1 MAETIHKGWLKTR
14 EDEKFAPKT
23 FIDNVF
29 DSTGKQYDA
38 VIKDHINSV
47 AQTIK
52 IDGIDTSVE
61 DTFYVCD
68 NSGNVIARIDKD
80 GVHSID
86 FTISN
91 NSVKEALADLTRSYE
106 LVSKDVEDIQESLQ
120 NLDTSDSNTFYICD
134 GSGNVIFRVDAEG
147 AFSTNF
153 STKSGDVNDALSR
166 LSILEQRLSWMDET
180 DDTVFMIVDNK
191 GNKAFEI
198 SSATNGAMAYDFVL
212 PEAVSIGNVE
222 VNTLR
227 EAIAVLDNVEADLTV
242 LEGTAAKDSDLQAL
256 EGRVDSLTQTITAL
270 DEALDWEDDS
280 NFTIV
285 DSNGNKIATFD
296 TSGSTSINFVIGTTG
311 WDKKYDNLVEV
322 IDALISLENK
332 YASTIGDP
340 FNPVDG
346 TVLYRLAQ
354 LDSWKSIASSQI
366 AQLQEADIALS
377 GRIDVLEDFK
387 DNIDNTYATDEDVKV
402 LAGRISDL
410 EAADILINADIDA
423 LEVKDSS
430 LQSQITTL
438 SGEVD
443 KIQEVIDVEEDTTV
457 IITDA
462 SNNKIVEVNQS
473 GITSVDF
480 VVSQYYTNEN
490 GESVIL
496 NEKSPNSL
504 IGVIDA
510 INNLDSKYATDTQ
523 LSDAIATEKSR
534 AMDAESSLRQDV
546 NKANNAIGEW
556 PAGEYPTDKTKATL
570 REELAKL
577 DTRIDEL
584 ENFKNSDALTEAEAE
599 AKYLTIENAEITYYT
614 KKLGEETRNIA
625 NQNAASIGAITDTT
639 NTTLWG
645 AINAEIA
652 RATEAEKGLSDRIDV
667 IINNPETADTI
678 DSIVEFTKYIEDH
691 GDIAQG
697 FSDDISD
704 LKSADT
710 ILNGRIDNTNNRI
723 DGIQEVIDVEEDT
736 TVIITDAS
744 NNKIVEVNQS
754 GITSVDFVVSQYYTN
769 ENGESVILNEKSPN
783 SLIGVIDAINNL
795 DSKYATDTQLSD
807 AIATEKSRAMDAESS
822 LRQDVNKANNAIGE
836 WPAGEYP
843 TDKTKA
849 TLREELAKLD
859 TRIDE
864 LENFKNSDALT
875 EAEAEAKYLTIE
887 NAEITYYTKKLGEET
902 RNIANQNAASI
913 GAITDTTNTT
923 LWGAINAEIARATEA
938 EKGLSDRIDVIIN
951 NPETADTIDS
961 IVEFTKYIEDHGDI
975 AQGFSD
981 DISDLKSADT
991 ILNGRIDNTNNR
1003 IDGIEEVIDITV
1015 GDTALTVV
1023 DNNGYKIMEVN
1034 NAGAASVDFIVSPV
1048 YDASGT
1054 ATERTPNSLI
1064 GTIDKLNSLDVE
1076 IGDKPSDS
1084 GITATKVWP
1093 AIAQEKARAMGVES
1107 ELRTDVNS
1115 KVPETRK
1122 VNGLELKND
1131 ITITT
1136 VENATNAAN
1145 AEKATADANGNEITS
1160 TYLTKSSASEIY
1172 LTQSDAAEDYA
1183 NKELES
1189 TVTTLSSDF
1198 KTFKETTVPAT
1209 YATKEAVD
1217 TFINATAPATY
1228 LKKTEAFTQNEA
1240 DGLYYPLEDGRE
1252 LEGIVSGHVTSIGA
1266 LNIFKDTVPDTYV
1279 TQTAYNEYVGTTAPA
1294 TYVSKDE
1301 AFTQT
1306 TADELYAAKTIES
1319 TVSGHTQSIDAL
1331 RIFKNVK
1338 VGDTTISAD
1347 TGVDDTLTL
1356 IAGDGITLTPD
1367 AVNDAITIT
1376 GTAEYTL
1383 PVATTSTL
1391 GGIKPVT
1398 TTANSAYKYLNSYVD
1413 TDGTLYTIFPAI
1425 VNNSKIETDG
1435 TTIAFSISGQE
1446 FSQKIAIDGGSLSV
1460 SSAEWADKARIIAP
1474 GPESNGYSIG
1484 NTNKPIYFNEGIPVE
1499 ISYEINK
1506 SVPADAVFTDTHL
1519 KSENVVGASATAIL
1533 NGEAT
1538 NGNVYLNHIEDDDEV
1553 ISSHKIIGTGGT
1565 TVTSDANGN
1574 ITIHSES
1581 TSEHYEGKNV
1591 IGKTSTSTTDELTT
1605 QGTIYLNHVENDV
1618 VTSSHRIEA
1627 GQGINI
1633 LSTPNGIVTIGA
1645 NIETVDYATK
1655 AGQLDDSVSEGAAN
1669 EPVYF
1674 NNGVP
1679 TKIDYQINK
1688 TVPANAVFTD
1698 TKVTSVD
1705 NHYAP
1710 EADSASTLS
1719 KDASGSSAA
1728 AWGNTS
1734 LVTGVNIQRDAKG
1747 HVTDITL
1754 DAVKMPANPTSDFT
1768 IDYVDTTDQFEGIV
1782 KPGQGD
1788 ESDIYWYEGVATV
1801 KDNSHNHTIAN
1812 ITGLS
1817 DKIDPISMD
1826 DTSTF
1831 KIVDNSGNILAEFN
1845 AAEGLVVPKIKV
1857 QNVAG
1862 NAEWVPAYLAADTSI
1877 ELQIN

>member
-443 KIQEVIDVEEDTTV
+443 K
-457 IITDA
+457 
-462 SNNKIVEVNQS
+462 
-473 GITSVDF
+473 
-480 VVSQYYTNEN
+480 
-490 GESVIL
+490 
-496 NEKSPNSL
+496 
-504 IGVIDA
+504 
-510 INNLDSKYATDTQ
+510 
-523 LSDAIATEKSR
+523 
-534 AMDAESSLRQDV
+534 
-546 NKANNAIGEW
+546 
-556 PAGEYPTDKTKATL
+556 
-570 REELAKL
+570 
-577 DTRIDEL
+577 
-584 ENFKNSDALTEAEAE
+584 
-599 AKYLTIENAEITYYT
+599 
-614 KKLGEETRNIA
+614 
-625 NQNAASIGAITDTT
+625 
-639 NTTLWG
+639 
-645 AINAEIA
+645 
-652 RATEAEKGLSDRIDV
+652 
-667 IINNPETADTI
+667 
-678 DSIVEFTKYIEDH
+678 
-691 GDIAQG
+691 
-697 FSDDISD
+697 
-704 LKSADT
+704 
-710 ILNGRIDNTNNRI
+710 
-723 DGIQEVIDVEEDT
+723 IQEVIDVEEDT